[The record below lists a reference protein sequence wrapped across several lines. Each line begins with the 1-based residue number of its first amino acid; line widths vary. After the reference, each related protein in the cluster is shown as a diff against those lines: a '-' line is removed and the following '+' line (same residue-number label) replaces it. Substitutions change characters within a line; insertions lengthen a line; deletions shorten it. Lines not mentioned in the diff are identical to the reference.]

1 VNSSTLRT
9 PKGRALIQGARIV
22 RIMAE
27 NVAKK
32 LDLSRKRLLTAAG
45 LIAIVIP
52 IIFGLV
58 NETQSLAEL
67 QAGDAADK
75 IPAFEVFSVK
85 PNRSGSGSFRV
96 NLPDDGYSATN
107 IPLKLLVASAYG
119 IKQEQISGAPSWV
132 ESARYDIQAKVA
144 GSDVT
149 ELRRLSMGGRESMLQ
164 PVLTDRF
171 KLKVHRGQQVL
182 RVYELVI
189 AKKGPKLKE
198 ATPGDTYANG
208 IKGPDGLSRA
218 GMMWMIPGQLTGQ
231 AIPVS
236 NLARLLS
243 RQLNCTIVDKTGLTG
258 KYDIKLQWN
267 REESLG
273 AMFAGP
279 IGGNQEAAPP
289 TDASGPSIFTALQEQ
304 LGLRL
309 QSTKGPVETLVI
321 DHIERPSEN

>member
-1 VNSSTLRT
+1 
-9 PKGRALIQGARIV
+9 
-22 RIMAE
+22 MAQ

-32 LDLSRKRLLTAAG
+32 LDLSRKRLFTATG
-45 LIAIVIP
+45 LIAVVTVIP
-52 IIFGLV
+52 IVFGLV
-58 NETQSLAEL
+58 NETQSWAAL
-67 QAGDAADK
+67 QAGDAADR
-75 IPAFEVFSVK
+75 IPAFEVVSVK
-85 PNRSGSGSFRV
+85 PNRSGSGSVRV
-96 NLPDDGYSATN
+96 SLPDDGYSATN

-119 IKQEQISGAPSWV
+119 MKQEQISEAPSWV

-149 ELRRLSMGGRESMLQ
+149 ELRRLSIGGRESMLQ

-171 KLKVHRGQQVL
+171 KLKVHRGQQEL

-198 ATPGDTYANG
+198 ANPGDTYANG

-273 AMFAGP
+273 TMFAGP

-289 TDASGPSIFTALQEQ
+289 PDASGPSIFTALQEQ